1 MSCQVIEDVRPFIT
15 SLDQYFYTQQRDFLK
30 NDSVPQSNPLIDE
43 NGCWMLDLKIV
54 EKNRVILKDRHCPLC
69 KKRLIKNG
77 INNKVDYL
85 NDTAQKYFLRY
96 QRYVCPDH
104 GEIQIDYSKISKKYP
119 KYSTELQRGV
129 RFVFSLGSPPSRIQ
143 KICIALLSILIPLST
158 IKSWIYPLKTQL
170 KPVLYP
176 QKMPC
181 SGSLAYD
188 EIHLKLEGQKGYLL
202 SSIDNF
208 TRLVIRSEYSDVLDK
223 KAVKS
228 HFTKIKLQQ
237 KIKIDSVVHDGATV
251 YGSVFKDRSL
261 KKIKEGRCHTH
272 FKKNIRSKLYA
283 AAGLGKHYRKPL
295 PRGHFRLLRMLY
307 WTINS
312 KTEFDYIIRLEA
324 SRSLADTLK
333 NEKLPTIINW
343 VGSAQESLQ
352 NYLHQP
358 YLAKTTNAIES
369 LHNEIEVYRVFKV
382 GQKTGRGIEF
392 VANSRIFIHNM
403 RELSRIKPKMDK
415 NHKYLDN
422 LQENFGY
429 CEGVRSMKNKFTRF
443 KMKIYRYQEKLE
455 EFWSENYPKESL
467 NLFKKLWASHH

>member
-1 MSCQVIEDVRPFIT
+1 MSSQIIEDVRPYIMT
-15 SLDQYFYTQQRDFLK
+15 LDQYTINYQRDNHE
-30 NDSVPQSNPLIDE
+30 NDSVPQSNSLLNE
-43 NGCWMLDLKIV
+43 NGNWMLDLKIV
-54 EKNRVILKDRHCPLC
+54 EENHVILKDRHCPTC
-69 KKRLIKNG
+69 KKWLIKNG
-77 INNKVDYL
+77 MNNKVDYL
-85 NDTAQKYFLRY
+85 KDTTQKYYLRY

-104 GEIQIDYSKISKKYP
+104 GEIHIDYSKISKNYP
-119 KYSTELQRGV
+119 KYPTELQQGV
-129 RFVFSLGSPPSRIQ
+129 GLVFSIGSPPTKIQ
-143 KICIALLSILIPLST
+143 KICIALRSVLIPLST

-188 EIHLKLEGQKGYLL
+188 EIHLKLEGNKGYLL
-202 SSIDNF
+202 SSIDNY
-208 TRLVIRSEYSDVLDK
+208 TRLVVRSEYSAILDK

-228 HFTKIKLQQ
+228 HFKQIKLHQ
-237 KIKIDSVVHDGATV
+237 KVKINSVVHDGATV

-283 AAGLGKHYRKPL
+283 AAGLGKQLKKPL

-333 NEKLPTIINW
+333 NEKLLPIINW
-343 VGSAQESLQ
+343 VGSAQEFLQ

-358 YLAKTTNAIES
+358 FLAKTTNAIES

-382 GQKTGRGIEF
+382 GQKTEMGIEF
-392 VANSRIFIHNM
+392 VANCRILIHNM
-403 RELSRIKPKMDK
+403 RELCRITPKLDK
-415 NHKYLDN
+415 NHTYLDN
-422 LQENFGY
+422 LQETFGY
-429 CEGVRSMKNKFTRF
+429 CEGVRSMKNKFARF
-443 KMKIYRYQEKLE
+443 KTKIYRYQEELE
-455 EFWSENYPKESL
+455 GYWNDHYPKESL
-467 NLFKKLWASHH
+467 DLFKKLWGHYH

>member
-1 MSCQVIEDVRPFIT
+1 MSCQVIEDVRPSIT
-15 SLDQYFYTQQRDFLK
+15 TLDQYICAPQREPLT
-30 NDSVPQSNPLIDE
+30 NDSVPLRNPLIDE
-43 NGCWMLDLKIV
+43 NGCWMLDLKII
-54 EKNRVILKDRHCPLC
+54 EANRVILKDRHCPIC
-69 KKRLIKNG
+69 RKWLIKNG

-85 NDTAQKYFLRY
+85 KSNTQKYNLRY
-96 QRYVCPDH
+96 QRYLCPDH
-104 GEIQIDYSKISKKYP
+104 GEIQINYLKISKNYP

-129 RFVFSLGSPPSRIQ
+129 RLVFSLGSPPSRIQ
-143 KICIALLSILIPLST
+143 KICIALRLILIPLST

-176 QKMPC
+176 PKMPC

-202 SSIDNF
+202 SSIDNY
-208 TRLVIRSEYSDVLDK
+208 TKLVIKSEYSDVLDK

-228 HFTKIKLQQ
+228 HFKKIKLQQ

-261 KKIKEGRCHTH
+261 HKIEEGRCHTH
-272 FKKNIRSKLYA
+272 FKKNIRSKLYDA
-283 AAGLGKHYRKPL
+283 VGLGKQLRKAL

-312 KTEFDYIIRLEA
+312 KTEFDYLIRLEA

-382 GQKTGRGIEF
+382 GQKTEMGIEF
-392 VANSRIFIHNM
+392 VADSRIFIHNM
-403 RELSRIKPKMDK
+403 RELNRIKPKFDK
-415 NHKYLDN
+415 NQNYLDI

-429 CEGVRSMKNKFTRF
+429 CEGVRGMKNKFSRF
-443 KMKIYRYQEKLE
+443 KTKIYRYQEKLE
-455 EFWSENYPKESL
+455 EFWTENYPKESL
-467 NLFKKLWASHH
+467 DLFKKLWAPHH